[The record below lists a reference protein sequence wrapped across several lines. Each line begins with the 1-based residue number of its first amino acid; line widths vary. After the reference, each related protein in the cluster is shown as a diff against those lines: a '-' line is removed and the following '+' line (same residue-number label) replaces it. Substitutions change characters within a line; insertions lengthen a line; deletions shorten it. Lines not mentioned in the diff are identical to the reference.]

1 MTDVVLSGAPDTSY
15 SNVDWGKVN
24 GSVIIPVALRVFC
37 AILGIFK
44 SMQRDCH
51 GKIISSYR

>member
-1 MTDVVLSGAPDTSY
+1 MPKTGGFSF
-15 SNVDWGKVN
+15 SNVPRPRAPRSLF